1 MLPSRAAPP
10 WSGSTSRSLMLS
22 RRLADSRARLLPGVA
37 ATVDTDFPVPYSSPP
52 PLLLPADAARHD
64 RTVRF
69 FLFLIC
75 LHGSAA
81 TAPAALD
88 DVGIGP
94 WCPARKEEG
103 LVAAV
108 SLIPSSASS
117 WPWLQQL

>member
-1 MLPSRAAPP
+1 
-10 WSGSTSRSLMLS
+10 MLS
-22 RRLADSRARLLPGVA
+22 RRLADRRARLLPGVA

-69 FLFLIC
+69 CLFLIC
-75 LHGSAA
+75 LHGSTAA
-81 TAPAALD
+81 TAPAGALD
-88 DVGIGP
+88 DVGIGG
-94 WCPARKEEG
+94 WCLAGKTEG

-108 SLIPSSASS
+108 GLIPSSASS